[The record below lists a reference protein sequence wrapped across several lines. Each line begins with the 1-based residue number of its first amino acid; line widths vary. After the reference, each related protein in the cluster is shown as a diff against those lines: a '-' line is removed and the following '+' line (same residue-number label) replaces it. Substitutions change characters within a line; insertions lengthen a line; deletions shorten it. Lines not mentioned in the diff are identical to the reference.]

1 MDEDSDVQNL
11 SQKTCDEALANVKV
25 LSKVEFYNPEFFT
38 KANSDEDPLFEDSR
52 IEDVEVQAC
61 TSKVKD
67 FSSCEVN

>member
-1 MDEDSDVQNL
+1 MEDSDVQNL
-11 SQKTCDEALANVKV
+11 SQKTCDEALVNVKV
-25 LSKVEFYNPEFFT
+25 LSKVEFYNT

-61 TSKVKD
+61 TSKVED